1 MKKFITYGHFFPI
14 ESMTRL
20 RNIIKIIPILLFS
33 LLLYNLSIAQES
45 PVESIMG
52 SFEKYHKNPILLSHG
67 TGFEAKAVF
76 NPAAIVKNDT
86 IFLLYRAEDWKGVR
100 QWKGTSSIGLAYS
113 LDGVNFTKRDR
124 PVVIPEFDYETP
136 GGCEDPRVV
145 RIEDT
150 YYLTYTAYDGEYAR
164 LAIATSQDLMHW
176 DKKGIIIPWEWSK
189 AGAILPEKIN
199 NRYIMYF
206 GDRNIHI
213 AYSDD
218 LIKWEIANEAV
229 LHPREGYFDD
239 RIVEPGPPPILTEQ
253 GILLIYN
260 GSNKQIHYEVGWA
273 LYSKEDPAEL
283 IARSEKPFLSLS
295 QDIERYGQ
303 VPNVIF
309 TEGLV
314 HFKDIWYLYYGAA
327 DTYIGVAIGKK

>member
-1 MKKFITYGHFFPI
+1 M
-14 ESMTRL
+14 
-20 RNIIKIIPILLFS
+20 KIIIPYLHFIENTKRMLLFFNFILTILLTF
-33 LLLYNLSIAQES
+33 LLFNRAQAQHN
-45 PVESIMG
+45 PLESIMG
-52 SFEKYHKNPILLSHG
+52 SFEKYQKNPILLSHE

-113 LDGVNFTKRDR
+113 LDGVNFTRRDK
-124 PVVIPEFDYETP
+124 PVVSPEFDYETP

-145 RIEDT
+145 LIEDT
-150 YYLTYTAYDGEYAR
+150 YYLTYTAYDGKSAR
-164 LAIATSQDLMHW
+164 LAMAISQDLIHW
-176 DKKGIIIPWEWSK
+176 EKKGIIIPWEWSK

-199 NRYIMYF
+199 NRYVMYF
-206 GDRNIHI
+206 GDNNIHI

-218 LIKWEIANEAV
+218 LIKWEIAEEAV

-260 GSNKQIHYEVGWA
+260 GSNKQIHYEVGWV
-273 LYSKEDPAEL
+273 LFSKENPAKL

-295 QDIERYGQ
+295 EDIERYGQ

-314 HFKDIWYLYYGAA
+314 HFKGIWYLYYGAS

>member
-1 MKKFITYGHFFPI
+1 MKIIITYLRFI
-14 ESMTRL
+14 ENKKRM
-20 RNIIKIIPILLFS
+20 LLFLDFILIILFTP
-33 LLLYNLSIAQES
+33 LLFNQSQAQTN

-52 SFEKYHKNPILLSHG
+52 TFEKYSKNPILLSHG

-100 QWKGTSSIGLAYS
+100 QWKGTSSIGMAFS
-113 LDGVNFTKRDR
+113 IDGVNFTRYDN
-124 PVVIPEFDYETP
+124 PVITPEFDYETP
-136 GGCEDPRVV
+136 GGCEDPRIV

-150 YYLTYTAYDGEYAR
+150 YYLTYTAYNGKSAR
-164 LAIATSQDLMHW
+164 LAMATSQDLIHW
-176 DKKGIIIPWEWSK
+176 DKKGLIIPWEWSK
-189 AGAILPEKIN
+189 AGAILPVKIN
-199 NRYIMYF
+199 NHYIMYF
-206 GDRNIHI
+206 GDNNIHI

-218 LIKWEIANEAV
+218 LIKWKVADEPV
-229 LHPREGYFDD
+229 LYPREGYFDD

-273 LYSKEDPAEL
+273 LYSKDDPTQL
-283 IARSEKPFLSLS
+283 IDRSEKPFLSLS
-295 QDIERYGQ
+295 EDIEKYGQ

-314 HFKDIWYLYYGAA
+314 YFKDIWYLYYGAS

>member
-1 MKKFITYGHFFPI
+1 MKKIITSLRYI
-14 ESMTRL
+14 EKPKR
-20 RNIIKIIPILLFS
+20 ILLFFNFILFI
-33 LLLYNLSIAQES
+33 LLTISFFNPSQAQES

-52 SFEKYHKNPILLSHG
+52 TFQKYSQNPILISQG

-86 IFLLYRAEDWKGVR
+86 IFLLYRAEDWKGIR
-100 QWKGTSSIGLAYS
+100 QWKGTSSIGMAYS
-113 LDGVNFTKRDR
+113 VDGVNFTRREK
-124 PVVIPEFDYETP
+124 PVITPEFDYETP

-145 RIEDT
+145 QIEDT
-150 YYLTYTAYDGEYAR
+150 YYLTYTAYNGEKAR
-164 LAIATSQDLMHW
+164 LAMATSQDLIQW

-199 NRYIMYF
+199 NRYIMYY
-206 GDRNIHI
+206 GDKNINI

-218 LIKWEIANEAV
+218 LINWMVAEEPV
-229 LHPREGYFDD
+229 LYPREGYFDD

-273 LYSKEDPAEL
+273 LYAKDNPVQL

-295 QDIERYGQ
+295 EDIEKYGQ

-314 HFKDIWYLYYGAA
+314 FFKDFWYLYYGAS